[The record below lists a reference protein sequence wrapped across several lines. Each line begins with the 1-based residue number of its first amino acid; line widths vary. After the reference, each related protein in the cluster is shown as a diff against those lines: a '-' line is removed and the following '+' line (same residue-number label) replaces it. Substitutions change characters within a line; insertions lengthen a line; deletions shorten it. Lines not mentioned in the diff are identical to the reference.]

1 MNKLYVYLII
11 MLFPM
16 VVLCQAPEKFN
27 YQMVVR
33 DDSGNLLQS
42 QAVAVQISI
51 LQFSGDEYGYAAY
64 VETQTA
70 TTNANGLLS
79 LEVGNGT
86 LVSGA
91 VATVDWG
98 IDPHYIKAEID
109 IDNNGSYDVLEYK
122 PIETKPYAL
131 YAKTADTVLPGP
143 DGETGDNGITTLN
156 GTVDPSTEGVDNDFY
171 INTATNKVFGPK
183 TTGVWPAGVSLRGAA
198 VVDANLSATNKTN
211 SKRNCNSWL
220 IPYLVY
226 NDNSTQIVYLT
237 RVPANWVGEGT
248 DTEGNVSVEVID
260 DAGTVYDL
268 GTVAVLKSSRI
279 LKLAKLIE
287 DKLTFEGFNSGR
299 LALRITVEHPENVY
313 LVASYTNSEIYYSV
327 PVECIK

>member
-1 MNKLYVYLII
+1 
-11 MLFPM
+11 M
-16 VVLCQAPEKFN
+16 VI
-27 YQMVVR
+27 R
-33 DDSGNLLQS
+33 DSGGSLIQD
-42 QAVAVQISI
+42 QTIAVQISI

-79 LEVGNGT
+79 LEVGSGT

-143 DGETGDNGITTLN
+143 KGAIGNSGVSTLN
-156 GTVDPSTEGVDNDFY
+156 GTVDPSTEGLDNDVY

-183 TTGVWPAGVSLRGAA
+183 TAGVWPAGVSLKGAA

-220 IPYLVY
+220 IPYMPYSAV
-226 NDNSTQIVYLT
+226 STQIIYVT

-248 DTEGNVSVEVID
+248 DTVGGVFVEAID
-260 DAGTVYDL
+260 DAGTVYDF
-268 GTVAVLKSSRI
+268 GKVAELNSSGI
-279 LKLAKLIE
+279 LKLAKRIE
-287 DKLTFEGFNSGR
+287 DLLKLEGFNSGR
-299 LALRITVEHPENVY
+299 LAIRITVEHPENVY
-313 LVASYTNSEIYYSV
+313 LVGGYTNSGIYYSV
-327 PVECIK
+327 PTECIK